1 MADKPEK
8 TEKPEKPEKPG
19 KPLEKYDSVPKDF
32 KADDLFISQNR
43 KELMHDIKRVSV
55 LKLGEQ

>member
-1 MADKPEK
+1 
-8 TEKPEKPEKPG
+8 
-19 KPLEKYDSVPKDF
+19 LEKYDSVPKDF